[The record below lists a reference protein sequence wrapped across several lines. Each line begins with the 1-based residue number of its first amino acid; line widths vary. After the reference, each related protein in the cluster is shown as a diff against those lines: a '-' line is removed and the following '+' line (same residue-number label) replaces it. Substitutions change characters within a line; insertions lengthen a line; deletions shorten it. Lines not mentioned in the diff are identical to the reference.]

1 MKALVKVKEI
11 LVEILGVDESQITIE
26 SRFSDLGADS
36 LDVIR
41 LVVELEKEY
50 SISIPDKRVEEFCTI
65 KDLIRYMS
73 NTLKM
78 DVA

>member
-1 MKALVKVKEI
+1 MDALVKVKEI
-11 LVEILGVDESQITIE
+11 LVEILGVNESAITID

-36 LDVIR
+36 MDVIR

-50 SISIPDKRVEEFCTI
+50 SISIPDKRVEEFHTV
-65 KDLIRYMS
+65 KDLIQYMS

>member
-1 MKALVKVKEI
+1 MDALVKVKEI
-11 LVEILGVDESQITIE
+11 LVEILGVNESAITID

-36 LDVIR
+36 MDVIR

-50 SISIPDKRVEEFCTI
+50 SISIPDKRVEEFHTV
-65 KDLIRYMS
+65 KDLIQYLS

>member
-1 MKALVKVKEI
+1 MDALVKIKEI
-11 LVEILGVDESQITIE
+11 LVEILGVNESEITID
-26 SRFSDLGADS
+26 SKFSDLGADS
-36 LDVIR
+36 MDVIR

-50 SISIPDKRVEEFCTI
+50 SISIPDKWVEEFHTV